1 MGGWVGCAGGGEVG
15 NAGWWRGVRPERAS
29 GAALCSF
36 SDPSDSMN
44 TCSSTLDQPPAC
56 TERDRQR
63 CDSSS
68 SAGCVRRGAGAC
80 CADGASFISCAP
92 AVECENE
99 KKTTFFLTFTL
110 VRLVTELFVG
120 LGPLSSSSNLL
131 TSGRRPSDTRHQTKC
146 RSRPSRIAS
155 PRMVRTR
162 CPHWGGHPYTSR
174 CRFFA

>member
-1 MGGWVGCAGGGEVG
+1 MG

-80 CADGASFISCAP
+80 CADGASFISYAP
-92 AVECENE
+92 APAAVECE
-99 KKTTFFLTFTL
+99 KKTTSEHRSQSLKL
-110 VRLVTELFVG
+110 